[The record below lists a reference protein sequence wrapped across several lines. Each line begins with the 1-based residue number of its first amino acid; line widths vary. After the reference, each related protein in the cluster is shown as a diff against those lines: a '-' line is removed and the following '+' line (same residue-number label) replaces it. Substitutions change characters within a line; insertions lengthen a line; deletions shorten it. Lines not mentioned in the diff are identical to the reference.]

1 MKELEEFKMKKD
13 ENILRSMIDYMT
25 FEEDMEGEDKYVVKY
40 TQKDIDKCGK
50 ILDKFIDDLIKSNK
64 DEKTITK
71 SVKEVILKLNKLNE
85 KCERELIETDQR
97 GYLCQFIEDASVI
110 AGLPK
115 SENDITEEWRE
126 W

>member
-1 MKELEEFKMKKD
+1 MKEELEEFKKKKD

-25 FEEDMEGEDKYVVKY
+25 PDEEDVEDEYEVGY
-40 TQKDIDKCGK
+40 TQKDINKCGE
-50 ILDKFIDDLIKSNK
+50 ILDSFIDDLIKSKQN
-64 DEKTITK
+64 EKLIMK

-85 KCERELIETDQR
+85 KCEYELIETDQR
-97 GYLCQFIEDASVI
+97 EYICEFIENASII

-115 SENDITEEWRE
+115 SENDITEKWRE